1 LKNDYHFGK
10 TLEIGG
16 TMRPTS
22 GLSMLLLA
30 IANYGCAA
38 GFHQVSFAGETST
51 AGSAPPAG
59 RTVHVVRNTEMK
71 DTVIEARIR
80 YRLQEFL
87 LEKGYVIAPPDTAE
101 IYVLATFGAG
111 ERMIASTAAV
121 FRPAEVKV
129 ERNLDGQVIRRT
141 YAPDRMEYLRMPL
154 LKNSLWL
161 QVLSSDAAH
170 YRRTG
175 QVKNLW
181 RGEAVMSGMPD
192 KLPSLAAYLLVPALK
207 YFGKGTSDIV
217 TVDVRAGDVA
227 WK

>member
-1 LKNDYHFGK
+1 
-10 TLEIGG
+10 
-16 TMRPTS
+16 MRPTS
-22 GLSMLLLA
+22 GLPALLLA
-30 IANYGCAA
+30 LASYGCAA

-59 RTVHVVRNTEMK
+59 RTVHVVRNSEMR
-71 DTVIEARIR
+71 DTVIESRIR
-80 YRLQEFL
+80 YRLEAFL
-87 LEKGYVIAPPDTAE
+87 LEKGYVIAPADTAE

-129 ERNLDGQVIRRT
+129 ERNLEGQVIRRT
-141 YAPDRMEYLRMPL
+141 YAPDRMEYLRLPL

-161 QVLSSDAAH
+161 QVLSSDAAY

-181 RGEAVMSGMPD
+181 RGEAVMSGMPET
-192 KLPSLAAYLLVPALK
+192 LPSLAAYLLVPALK
-207 YFGKGTSDIV
+207 YFGKSTRDVV
-217 TVDVRAGDVA
+217 TIDVRAGDVA
-227 WK
+227 WR

>member
-1 LKNDYHFGK
+1 
-10 TLEIGG
+10 
-16 TMRPTS
+16 MRPTS
-22 GLSMLLLA
+22 GLPTLLLA
-30 IANYGCAA
+30 LASYGCAA

-59 RTVHVVRNTEMK
+59 RTVHVVRNSEMR
-71 DTVIEARIR
+71 DTVIESRIR
-80 YRLQEFL
+80 YRLEAFL
-87 LEKGYVIAPPDTAE
+87 LEKGYVIAPADTAE

-129 ERNLDGQVIRRT
+129 ERNIDGQVIRRT
-141 YAPDRMEYLRMPL
+141 YAPDRMEYLRLPL

-161 QVLSSDAAH
+161 QVLSSDAAY

-181 RGEAVMSGMPD
+181 RGEAVMSGMPE

-207 YFGKGTSDIV
+207 YFGKSTRDVV
-217 TVDVRAGDVA
+217 TIDVRAGDVA
-227 WK
+227 WR

>member
-1 LKNDYHFGK
+1 
-10 TLEIGG
+10 
-16 TMRPTS
+16 MRLTS
-22 GLSMLLLA
+22 GLPTILLA
-30 IANYGCAA
+30 LANYGCAA

-59 RTVHVVRNTEMK
+59 RTVHVVRNSEMR
-71 DTVIEARIR
+71 DTVIESRIR
-80 YRLQEFL
+80 YRLEAFL
-87 LEKGYVIAPPDTAE
+87 LEKGYVIAPADTAE

-129 ERNLDGQVIRRT
+129 ERNLEGQVIRRT
-141 YAPDRMEYLRMPL
+141 YAPDRMEYLRLPL

-161 QVLSSDAAH
+161 QVLSSDAAY

-181 RGEAVMSGMPD
+181 RGEAVMSGMPE

-207 YFGKGTSDIV
+207 YFGKSTRDVV
-217 TVDVRAGDVA
+217 TIDVRAGDVA
-227 WK
+227 WR

>member
-1 LKNDYHFGK
+1 
-10 TLEIGG
+10 
-16 TMRPTS
+16 MRPTS
-22 GLSMLLLA
+22 GLPTLLLA
-30 IANYGCAA
+30 LAGYGCAA

-59 RTVHVVRNTEMK
+59 RTVHVVRNSEMR
-71 DTVIEARIR
+71 DTVIESRIR
-80 YRLQEFL
+80 YRLEAFL
-87 LEKGYVIAPPDTAE
+87 LEKGYIIAPADTAE

-111 ERMIASTAAV
+111 KRMVASTAAV
-121 FRPAEVKV
+121 FRPAEVRV
-129 ERNLDGQVIRRT
+129 ERNFEGQVIRRT
-141 YAPDRMEYLRMPL
+141 YAPDRMEYLRLPL
-154 LKNSLWL
+154 IKNSLWL

-207 YFGKGTSDIV
+207 YFGKSTSDVV
-217 TVDVRAGDVA
+217 TIDVRAGDVA
-227 WK
+227 WRQP

>member
-1 LKNDYHFGK
+1 
-10 TLEIGG
+10 
-16 TMRPTS
+16 MRLTS
-22 GLSMLLLA
+22 GLPTVLLA
-30 IANYGCAA
+30 LANYGCAA

-59 RTVHVVRNTEMK
+59 RTVHVVRNSEMR
-71 DTVIEARIR
+71 DTVIESRIR
-80 YRLQEFL
+80 YRLEAFL
-87 LEKGYVIAPPDTAE
+87 LEKGYVIAPADTAE

-129 ERNLDGQVIRRT
+129 ERNLEGQVIRRT
-141 YAPDRMEYLRMPL
+141 YAPDRMEYLRLPL

-161 QVLSSDAAH
+161 QVLSSDAAY

-181 RGEAVMSGMPD
+181 RGEAVMSGMPE

-207 YFGKGTSDIV
+207 YFGKSTRDVV
-217 TVDVRAGDVA
+217 TIDVRAGDVA
-227 WK
+227 WR